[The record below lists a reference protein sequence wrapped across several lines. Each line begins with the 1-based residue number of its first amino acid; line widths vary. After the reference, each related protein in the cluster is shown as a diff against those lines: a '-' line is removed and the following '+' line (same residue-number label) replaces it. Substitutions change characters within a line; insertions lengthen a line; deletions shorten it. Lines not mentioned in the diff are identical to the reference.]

1 ALIAASLS
9 LRKNIKLLEQATQ
22 TLYTLGQ
29 ENAIEFDL
37 AKTELLHF
45 TKGKGSDTPITLP
58 NNELG
63 IWFDPYLTFKEHI
76 RIRAL

>member
-1 ALIAASLS
+1 M
-9 LRKNIKLLEQATQ
+9 
-22 TLYTLGQ
+22 LYTLGQ

-45 TKGKGSDTPITLP
+45 TKGKGSDAPITLP
-58 NNELG
+58 NNEVIKLLLRAVRWLG
-63 IWFDPYLTFKEHI
+63 IWFDPYLTFKEHV